1 MHSLWCIGHATLV
14 MVTLQSFGEC
24 SNLTYELPLRGIWFR
39 SHKTSSQDNLSLN
52 LHSINI
58 TNPTSSL
65 CVCVCVCVCVHA
77 HTYVWVKG
85 KKVNH
90 VLYIRLKIFSTYC
103 SQRFYTMIKAYQPQ
117 FRNCGSWPC
126 FPGLVGIVKT
136 KWNLEVAKIL
146 VLKTK
151 EK

>member
-39 SHKTSSQDNLSLN
+39 SLKTSSQDNLSLN
-52 LHSINI
+52 LHSINV
-58 TNPTSSL
+58 TNPTSS
-65 CVCVCVCVCVHA
+65 CVYVCVCARVC
-77 HTYVWVKG
+77 VKG

-90 VLYIRLKIFSTYC
+90 GLYMRLKIFSTYC
-103 SQRFYTMIKAYQPQ
+103 SQRFYFMIKAYQPQ
-117 FRNCGSWPC
+117 FRNCGSWPR
-126 FPGLVGIVKT
+126 FPELVGIVKT

-146 VLKTK
+146 VLKK
-151 EK
+151 EEK